1 MKALIFGSLNIDHV
15 YQVEAFV
22 TSGETISALDY
33 NIYPGGKG
41 LNQAIA
47 LSNAGLESHFVG
59 CIGKLDQSYFYK
71 LLAGYQINP
80 RHICAIGHAVSGH
93 AIIQRNPSGQ
103 NCIIVFKG
111 ANFEFTE
118 DLIDNAFQ
126 QVPDAEVVVL
136 QNEINKINYIIR
148 AANAKGIPVILN
160 PSPMTDKLM
169 ELDYNQVTCLV
180 LNENELET
188 LVRAHP
194 QLAGSSGGKML
205 DDLGNLEVFHQAF
218 PQCKIVLTLGSRG
231 SLLMDGELV
240 LTQEAYPTEV
250 IDTTAAGDTF
260 LGYFTAAL
268 VQGENLQTALQ
279 RGSQASAIA
288 ISRPGAAPS
297 IPFRSE
303 LDCPVN

>member
-1 MKALIFGSLNIDHV
+1 MKALIIGSLNIDHV

-33 NIYPGGKG
+33 SIYPGGKG

-47 LSNAGLESHFVG
+47 LSNAGLEAHFVG
-59 CIGKLDQSYFYK
+59 CIGKADQDYFHK
-71 LLAGYQINP
+71 LLAGYQIDP
-80 RHICAIGHAVSGH
+80 HHIRAIENAVSGH
-93 AIIQRNPSGQ
+93 AVIQRNPSGQ

-118 DLIDNAFQ
+118 DQIDSAFQ

-136 QNEINKINYIIR
+136 QNEINKIDYIIR
-148 AANAKGIPVILN
+148 GANARGIPVILN
-160 PSPMTDKLM
+160 PSPLTDELT
-169 ELDYNQVTCLV
+169 ELDYNQVTYLV
-180 LNENELET
+180 LNENELEA
-188 LVRAHP
+188 LVRTHP
-194 QLAGSSGGKML
+194 RLAGSCRGKML
-205 DDLGNLEVFHQAF
+205 DDFGNLEVFHHAF

-231 SLLMDGELV
+231 SLLMDGDLV
-240 LTQEAYPTEV
+240 LAQDAFPTEV

-303 LDCPVN
+303 LDAPAS